1 MPDFN
6 VIADVSLTL
15 QEVLTDALSVLVPG
29 PPPIAQVHDLQGVI
43 PNAPP
48 TLTLFLF
55 DVAED
60 PSARNRARNREVT
73 PPNVSIRKP
82 PLALMLRYLMTPWS
96 GDRFTDHRILG
107 RVMQTLY
114 DGAIISGP
122 QLAGGLAGSDQ
133 ALKITPST
141 LTLDERSRVWFS
153 VQRPY
158 HLSVAYEVRVVNLDS
173 DVADLTRPVA
183 GRQLD
188 YEEIVS
194 EPQTTPIWWVPTSIL
209 AATRLL
215 SPISLPATRS
225 SI

>member
-1 MPDFN
+1 VPDFN

-15 QEVLTDALSVLVPG
+15 QNVLTDSLSILQPA
-29 PPPIAQVHDLQGVI
+29 PPPIAQVHDLQGNI
-43 PNAPP
+43 PQAPP

-55 DVAED
+55 DVHED
-60 PSARNRARNREVT
+60 PSARNRSRIREVN
-73 PPNVSIRKP
+73 PPDINIRKP
-82 PLALMLRYLMTPWS
+82 PLALMLRYLLTPWS

-114 DGAIISGP
+114 DGAIISGT

-133 ALKITPST
+133 ALKITPAT

-173 DVADLTRPVA
+173 DIADRKRPVGA
-183 GRQLD
+183 RQLD
-188 YEEIVS
+188 YEEISQS
-194 EPQTTPIWWVPTSIL
+194 E
-209 AATRLL
+209 
-215 SPISLPATRS
+215 
-225 SI
+225 

>member
-15 QEVLTDALSVLVPG
+15 QNVLTDSLSILQPA
-29 PPPIAQVHDLQGVI
+29 PPPIAQVHDLQGNI
-43 PNAPP
+43 PQAPP

-55 DVAED
+55 DVHED
-60 PSARNRARNREVT
+60 PSARNRSRIREVN
-73 PPNVSIRKP
+73 PPDINIRKP
-82 PLALMLRYLMTPWS
+82 PLALMLRYLLTPWS

-114 DGAIISGP
+114 DGAIISGT

-133 ALKITPST
+133 ALKITPAT

-173 DVADLTRPVA
+173 DIADRKRPVGA
-183 GRQLD
+183 RQLD
-188 YEEIVS
+188 YEEISQS
-194 EPQTTPIWWVPTSIL
+194 E
-209 AATRLL
+209 
-215 SPISLPATRS
+215 
-225 SI
+225 

>member
-15 QEVLTDALSVLVPG
+15 ETVLTDALSTLLPA
-29 PPPIAQVHDLQGVI
+29 PPPVAQVHDLQGNI
-43 PNAPP
+43 SQAPA

-60 PSARNRARNREVT
+60 PSARNRSRIRDVT
-73 PPNVSIRKP
+73 PPNVTIRKP

-96 GDRFTDHRILG
+96 GDRFTDHRMLG

-133 ALKITPST
+133 ALKITPAT

-173 DVADLTRPVA
+173 EVASQKQPVGA
-183 GRQLD
+183 RQLD
-188 YEEIVS
+188 YEELDQK
-194 EPQTTPIWWVPTSIL
+194 ET
-209 AATRLL
+209 
-215 SPISLPATRS
+215 
-225 SI
+225 